1 MENKLNLLKKLI
13 RLQLDKTINESQLTE
28 ASANALKSKYETAI
42 KKEQQLSSLML
53 TNLVK
58 YKQAKAS
65 GNEKAIAKYTK
76 IAGQL
81 SPKKKRATEDANK
94 AYQAYED
101 KISGLHADA
110 ELVID
115 ENNLNERL
123 VKGLKPL
130 LMIGSTIKST
140 VGEDALVD
148 LSDKFDEIDDE
159 QADDIASHLNMA
171 IELMQDRSAAEGR
184 AWLKKFNKACKDALS
199 GKSIKSAF
207 EGKVTES
214 VLRGQLAG
222 DSALDMANHLR
233 QYGVKKILKQPN
245 DSVTYL
251 QLNNA
256 SQGTKVVAMLKKMFG
271 IKAQIDNHMYAPS
284 PAVKFDND
292 QIAESKLTE
301 ASRKDSG
308 MSSSVSKR
316 RAGAELKQK
325 LAGKRSD
332 GMGKYTATIYGMNGS
347 KRVEL
352 KSLNDLN
359 KFSKFE
365 LDENTTDGPRYKKY
379 VAKAFEDIL
388 GAQFDFRHAMGVKQ
402 LTNKDMKLKKK
413 ADAIYKAIIDLQK
426 DMRSRGLTE
435 GMLNEMDINDPIL
448 VAIRA
453 RKADLKKKAKSAPKV
468 KKISTKQYYKL
479 MDMEIDLISQM
490 KDAAKKL
497 EQLDSEMNREAGQK
511 GDKWTD
517 ADANRYGGDLNKL
530 QTKVEK
536 LAKQKLKVKKAIMSY
551 RIN

>member
-159 QADDIASHLNMA
+159 QADDVASHLNMA

-207 EGKVTES
+207 EGVNEVESEDDTEFTVKLS
-214 VLRGQLAG
+214 
-222 DSALDMANHLR
+222 HL
-233 QYGVKKILKQPN
+233 
-245 DSVTYL
+245 
-251 QLNNA
+251 
-256 SQGTKVVAMLKKMFG
+256 LKK
-271 IKAQIDNHMYAPS
+271 H
-284 PAVKFDND
+284 
-292 QIAESKLTE
+292 
-301 ASRKDSG
+301 
-308 MSSSVSKR
+308 VSKGGEIEE
-316 RAGAELKQK
+316 ALYDDIPGGDYK
-325 LAGKRSD
+325 
-332 GMGKYTATIYGMNGS
+332 
-347 KRVEL
+347 
-352 KSLNDLN
+352 
-359 KFSKFE
+359 
-365 LDENTTDGPRYKKY
+365 YKKY
-379 VAKAFEDIL
+379 VTKAFDKISDSMFE
-388 GAQFDFRHAMGVKQ
+388 FRNAMGIKQ

-413 ADAIYKAIIDLQK
+413 FEALQADIFALRREMKSK
-426 DMRSRGLTE
+426 GLTE

-448 VAIRA
+448 VSIRA
-453 RKADLKKKAKSAPKV
+453 RQTMLKKAKSAPKV

-490 KDAAKKL
+490 KDAAKEY
-497 EQLDSEMNREAGQK
+497 EQLDSEMNQEAGQK
-511 GDKWTD
+511 GDKWSD

-530 QTKVEK
+530 QTKIEK
-536 LAKQKLKVKKAIMSY
+536 LAKQKLKVKKSIMSY